1 MDETNQDPFDALIR
15 DVASPSGPAPADGQP
30 SPANPQGA
38 PGSGPSPQAEGG
50 ATPGAQ
56 EQSTAKPFGAI
67 PDQGLPDGAE
77 NPTDPAA
84 QAAEAGKGSLPEDLK
99 PFETTLKNKKWD
111 VSTPK
116 GVATVL
122 QSYQEAESNLGRRTT
137 EVNLLHTREKE
148 VERDFMSGPDGVN
161 RRLEAMGFKKL
172 DIPTPQSRYQE
183 YKEIYS
189 AALVLGN
196 PNATPEQRDAA
207 IDALNAKVYEPMDN
221 LRIRIA
227 AGTEQAQGQQA
238 KLKEYRTNS
247 ASMFNQRVAADPTLH
262 EAYNAIL
269 PAFQPGGVFHSFGL
283 DEYSMTSSPERAQAI
298 EQIGQALQW
307 KASAYN
313 PDGSVKDGGPIDVEI
328 KKALAL
334 ANRGGNAGP
343 AANGQPPA
351 PGSNGQQNS
360 DPIGSTL
367 DQMARE
373 SAMG

>member
-1 MDETNQDPFDALIR
+1 MDETNQDPFDDLIR
-15 DVASPSGPAPADGQP
+15 DVASPSGPAPADGQNP
-30 SPANPQGA
+30 PANSSGV

-50 ATPGAQ
+50 AKPGAQ
-56 EQSTAKPFGAI
+56 EPSTANPAAAA
-67 PDQGLPDGAE
+67 PDQGLPTGLE

-84 QAAEAGKGSLPEDLK
+84 PAADGKGSLPEDLK

-122 QSYQEAESNLGRRTT
+122 QSYQEAESNLGRRTS

-148 VERDFMSGPDGVN
+148 VERDFMAGPDGVN
-161 RRLEAMGFKKL
+161 RRLEAMGFSKL

-189 AALVLGN
+189 AAVVLGN
-196 PNATPEQRDAA
+196 PDSTPAQRDAA
-207 IDALNAKVYEPMDN
+207 IEALNAKVYEPMDN

-227 AGTEQAQGQQA
+227 AGTEQAKGQQA

-247 ASMFNQRVAADPTLH
+247 ASLFNQRVGADPSLH
-262 EAYNAIL
+262 QAYDAVL

-313 PDGSVKDGGPIDVEI
+313 ADGSVKDGGPIDVEI

-334 ANRGGNAGP
+334 ATRGGNAGP

-360 DPIGSTL
+360 DPIGSML
-367 DQMARE
+367 DQMARD